1 MVAIVFGH
9 KIHIFIPKFGQNSIF
24 IPKSAWGWRG
34 SIGLGIIHKKKTVFF
49 TASLKSFAC
58 LDVEKLRKEQQ
69 QCLQSRLLIFEPICV
84 IQCCAARCWI
94 GGFAFSLHSSPQFR
108 QYPLSPPVQQI
119 DNKWRLFIRNNNIP
133 LIHNF
138 RVSQNRKSQKL
149 AVRRIWYNKSSRHSM

>member
-1 MVAIVFGH
+1 MKFWWPLFLAIKF
-9 KIHIFIPKFGQNSIF
+9 IFSFLKVHGGVST
-24 IPKSAWGWRG
+24 
-34 SIGLGIIHKKKTVFF
+34 GLGIISKKNKQFF
-49 TASLKSFAC
+49 YCFPKVICMFGCREIEEGTTAMSH
-58 LDVEKLRKEQQ
+58 
-69 QCLQSRLLIFEPICV
+69 SRLLTFEPICV
-84 IQCCAARCWI
+84 FQCCAARCWI

-149 AVRRIWYNKSSRHSM
+149 AVRRIWYNKSSRHSK

>member
-1 MVAIVFGH
+1 MPRVRWVRRFR
-9 KIHIFIPKFGQNSIF
+9 NYS
-24 IPKSAWGWRG
+24 
-34 SIGLGIIHKKKTVFF
+34 LKKTVFF

-69 QCLQSRLLIFEPICV
+69 QCLQSRLLIFEPICD

-149 AVRRIWYNKSSRHSM
+149 AVRRIWYNKSSRHSI

>member
-1 MVAIVFGH
+1 MAMKFTFLFLNLA
-9 KIHIFIPKFGQNSIF
+9 KIHIS
-24 IPKSAWGWRG
+24 IPKSAYGGG
-34 SIGLGIIHKKKTVFF
+34 STGLGIISKKKQFF
-49 TASLKSFAC
+49 YCFPKVICMFGCREIEEGTTAMSH
-58 LDVEKLRKEQQ
+58 
-69 QCLQSRLLIFEPICV
+69 SRLLTFEPMCV
-84 IQCCAARCWI
+84 FQCCAAWCWI

-119 DNKWRLFIRNNNIP
+119 DNKWRLFIRNNNIT